1 MAEAYKS
8 MGRSWIKLWVPE
20 WLDGTSRYEMS
31 GGQRAFWVDLL
42 TLAGRSRVPGVV
54 CAGDDPS
61 SLFGYPL
68 DRYAGILGDAS
79 VDILETFRLFESQ
92 GKIELVVTREEAPK
106 LYAVKI
112 LSWAKYQSEYMR
124 QRAWRRKTRQGA
136 AEVTTKNT
144 PGCVVEGEV
153 DIEVE
158 KIKPLPTKSVG
169 SLGSEEFYQFWNA
182 YPKKVD
188 RLEALKVWV
197 KGMLDGNLGEIL
209 AGLECWKRTE
219 QWQDMDKIPY
229 PSTWLNKRRWKDAP
243 QVVKKVSASQ
253 QKARNTDEAIERV
266 RRLHSGVAQ
275 ET

>member
-1 MAEAYKS
+1 

-54 CAGDDPS
+54 CAGDDPQN
-61 SLFGYPL
+61 LFGYPL
-68 DRYAGILGDAS
+68 DRYAGILGDTS
-79 VDILETFRLFESQ
+79 VDILETFKLFESQ
-92 GKIELVVTREEAPK
+92 GKIELIVTREEVPK

-144 PGCVVEGEV
+144 PRLPVEGEE

-158 KIKPLPTKSVG
+158 GDRKPSPTKTVG
-169 SLGSEEFYQFWNA
+169 TLGSEEFREFWNA
-182 YPKKVD
+182 YPKRVD
-188 RLEALKVWV
+188 RLETLKIWV
-197 KGMLDGNLGEIL
+197 KGLFDGSVGEIL
-209 AGLECWKRTE
+209 AGLEKWKQSE
-219 QWQDMDKIPY
+219 QWADLEKVPY
-229 PSTWLNKRRWKDAP
+229 PSTWLNKRRWKETPAP
-243 QVVKKVSASQ
+243 RVGKSE
-253 QKARNTDEAIERV
+253 QKGRNTDAAIERV
-266 RRLHSGVAQ
+266 RERINSKVAL
-275 ET
+275 ETK